1 MGYSKNWNASIGCLN
16 LTLGA
21 RNVIWTF
28 LFHFSFISSASW
40 LILGG
45 VMSARHQAAIALLR
59 IVNSSSSGHI
69 MYLHCTVIYDQL
81 GLTIGL
87 SLWASWSQ
95 ARLQG
100 VAMIYGPA
108 CEWVTP

>member
-1 MGYSKNWNASIGCLN
+1 MIAPDVEGKRASDGDGN
-16 LTLGA
+16 
-21 RNVIWTF
+21 RN
-28 LFHFSFISSASW
+28 SDDRGDGS
-40 LILGG
+40 
-45 VMSARHQAAIALLR
+45 
-59 IVNSSSSGHI
+59 HI

-95 ARLQG
+95 AGLQG
-100 VAMIYGPA
+100 VAMIYGLA